1 MGDRPAA
8 LRMYNAAFE
17 AVKNQN
23 YKDWA
28 VHAYGLLQS
37 ACIVDPTFGQAWAD
51 NANSN
56 GDISR
61 LHAAVA
67 CYRRALDGDLGTDKR
82 IEVLSNTSW
91 RLNQLGEFEEAL
103 SFAQRAVELGS
114 EEAYPWVNLSQA
126 HGAFGE
132 RVAALA
138 AARKAYE
145 LKPGDTATQFN
156 LAFALLFNEDYAE
169 GFKFLESRFEH
180 RLKNY
185 LTYPYPKWEGEKDAT
200 VFLVADQGM
209 GDTLSFSRF
218 LDHASKRAKY
228 IHAMVQ
234 PAVLRAFT
242 ETFAHLPNV
251 NFTPTSTSYP
261 QADAWTTFVSLPF
274 ALQLT
279 NDEIKNAP
287 HPRLPVYGMSDT
299 WKMPDIK
306 CHIGIAWA
314 GSALNDLDKWR
325 SFPML
330 HFLDLYKVP
339 GIQLYSLQLDDRKL
353 DLGHFGAE
361 SLVRDMSGWVSDVVD
376 TVAMLQHLDLVI
388 TCESALAHIAGA
400 IGKEVW
406 IPYSYHAHDYRLGH
420 DGKSML
426 WYGKTHRLFIQDRDM
441 RWDKV
446 FARITTALQEK
457 VDAASNADRE
467 TKKVVQRHGPRA
479 VARR

>member
-1 MGDRPAA
+1 MGDRAA
-8 LRMYNAAFE
+8 SIRMYNAAFE
-17 AVKNQN
+17 AVRNQN

-28 VHAYGLLQS
+28 THAFGLLQS
-37 ACIVDPTFGQAWAD
+37 SCIVDPTMGQAWAD

-56 GDISR
+56 GDIGR

-67 CYRRALDGDLGTDKR
+67 CYRRALDGDLGTDKQ
-82 IEVLSNTSW
+82 IEVLSNISW
-91 RLNQLGEFEEAL
+91 RLNQLGELEEAL
-103 SFAQRAVELGS
+103 AFAQRAVELGPH
-114 EEAYPWVNLSQA
+114 EAYPWVNLSQA
-126 HGAFGE
+126 HGAFGQ
-132 RVAALA
+132 RLA
-138 AARKAYE
+138 AVETARKAYE
-145 LKPGDTATQFN
+145 LKPSDTATQFN
-156 LAFALLFNEDYAE
+156 LAFALLFNEEYAE

-185 LTYPYPKWEGEKDAT
+185 LTYPYPKWEGEKDCT

-218 LDHASKRAKY
+218 LDHASKRARY

-234 PAVLRAFT
+234 PALLRAFT
-242 ETFAHLPNV
+242 EAFVHLPNI

-261 QADAWTTFVSLPF
+261 QADAWTTFVSLPY
-274 ALQLT
+274 ALKLT
-279 NDEIKNAP
+279 DQEIKDAP
-287 HPRLPVYGMSDT
+287 HPRLPVYGVVDT
-299 WKMPDIK
+299 WKMPDVK

-325 SFPML
+325 SFPL
-330 HFLDLYKVP
+330 TNFLDLYKVP
-339 GIQLYSLQLDDRKL
+339 GIQLYSLQMDERKR
-353 DLGHFGAE
+353 DLGDFCCE

-376 TVAMLQHLDLVI
+376 TVAVMQHLDLII
-388 TCESALAHIAGA
+388 TCESALAHIAGS

-406 IPYSYHAHDYRLGH
+406 IPYSFHAHDYRLGH

-446 FARITTALQEK
+446 FQRIVLALREK
-457 VDAASNADRE
+457 VNGLAKQTGE
-467 TKKVVQRHGPRA
+467 VGKGHGPRK
-479 VARR
+479 VARG